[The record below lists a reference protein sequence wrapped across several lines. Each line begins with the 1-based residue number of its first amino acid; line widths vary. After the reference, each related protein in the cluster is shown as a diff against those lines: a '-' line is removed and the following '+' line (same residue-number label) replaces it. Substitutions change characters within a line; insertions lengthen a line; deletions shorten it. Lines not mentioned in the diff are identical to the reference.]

1 MTMAYHKDAPRYNII
16 SMRVSDEE
24 RQSLLSIASD
34 LSVNISDMLRTAL
47 HLFTQ
52 SHQAGN
58 LQQKP
63 H

>member
-1 MTMAYHKDAPRYNII
+1 MAHYKDAPRYNIL

-24 RQSLLSIASD
+24 RQSLQAIASD

-47 HLFTQ
+47 NLFTQ
-52 SHQAGN
+52 NHQSGN